1 MTPILED
8 IYELFDHHIIVDA
21 VKSSVLYLNKIRV
34 STIFKKSI
42 MFEKTKMLHSKK
54 SLYSSNSELFHMI
67 SSVAYFFK
75 AVKIIHQR
83 FDLLLVHKNP
93 EKNCTEAGLKNNSLL
108 CLYIP

>member
-34 STIFKKSI
+34 STIFKKS
-42 MFEKTKMLHSKK
+42 MFEKKKMLHSKK

>member
-34 STIFKKSI
+34 STIFKKLK
-42 MFEKTKMLHSKK
+42 FEKTKMLHSKK